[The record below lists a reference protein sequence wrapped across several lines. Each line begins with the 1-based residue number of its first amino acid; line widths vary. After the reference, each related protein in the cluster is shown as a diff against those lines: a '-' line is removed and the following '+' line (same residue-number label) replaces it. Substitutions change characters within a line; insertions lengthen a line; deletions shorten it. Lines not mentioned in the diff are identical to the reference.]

1 MYRVM
6 YVYICK
12 GLAKS
17 IPYVCIHPRCMLGVF
32 CRNPSNVRSYV
43 EYIYGSGCLYVLC
56 LINVTCIMSLC
67 PMSDQ
72 CFICVSCLYVLC
84 LINVAYVFMSYVWS
98 MLHIR
103 FWLSL
108 CPMSDQCY
116 ICLYVLCL
124 INVALKYWHELHMR
138 VCHFTM
144 KGFWLFNARNLAFHE
159 KGVYVCA
166 CVRVCAHVRDVWLVY
181 IHACST
187 TLHTGT
193 SR

>member
-56 LINVTCIMSLC
+56 LINVTYMYHVFMSYVRSMFHMRIMSLC

-72 CFICVSCLYVLC
+72 C
-84 LINVAYVFMSYVWS
+84 
-98 MLHIR
+98 R
-103 FWLSL
+103 
-108 CPMSDQCY
+108 

-124 INVALKYWHELHMR
+124 INVTYT
-138 VCHFTM
+138 V
-144 KGFWLFNARNLAFHE
+144 LAVFMS
-159 KGVYVCA
+159 YV
-166 CVRVCAHVRDVWLVY
+166 
-181 IHACST
+181 
-187 TLHTGT
+187 
-193 SR
+193 